1 MTESAPARLSTQQ
14 LRQLTRVARLY
25 HEHGVRQGEIAA
37 NLGVSQAKVSRMLR
51 RAAEMGIVRTTV
63 IIAPG
68 LHTAVEERLEQVYGL
83 SEAVVVDVEPGA
95 GAKETI
101 EAIGGGAAAYL
112 ETALAG
118 AEHRIGISSWS
129 RTLLATVDRMRP
141 VGMRPASEVIQ
152 LLGGVGASRA
162 QSQAHRLLEEFAR
175 VLGAEPVHLHA
186 PGMVQDAQVR
196 RRLMGDPAL
205 SEVAERWRR
214 LTVAVVGIGTI
225 EPSALLAESGN
236 AFAPA
241 DRDALLAAGAAGDIC
256 HRVFRADGS
265 AITGSVDQR
274 TISIPT
280 ADFRAIRQRIGI
292 AGGQEKF
299 VPVRGALAGGWVNT
313 LITDLHTAER
323 LIDEAG
329 T

>member
-1 MTESAPARLSTQQ
+1 MTEDAPARLSTSQ

-25 HEHGVRQGEIAA
+25 HERGVRQAEIAA
-37 NLGVSQAKVSRMLR
+37 SLGVSQAKVSRMLR
-51 RAAEMGIVRTTV
+51 RAAQMGVVRTTV
-63 IIAPG
+63 MIAPG
-68 LHTAVEERLEQVYGL
+68 LHTDVEEHLEQAYGL

-101 EAIGGGAAAYL
+101 EAIGAGAAAYL
-112 ETALAG
+112 ETALNG

-129 RTLLATVDRMRP
+129 RTLLATVERMRP
-141 VGMRPASEVIQ
+141 VGMRPSSEVIQ
-152 LLGGVGASRA
+152 LLGGVGAPRA
-162 QSQAHRLLEEFAR
+162 QSQAHRLLEDFAR

-236 AFAPA
+236 AFASE
-241 DRDALLAAGAAGDIC
+241 DREALLAEGAAGDIC

-265 AITGSVDQR
+265 PISGSVDQR
-274 TISIPT
+274 TISIPST
-280 ADFRAIRQRIGI
+280 EFRAIPQRIGI
-292 AGGQEKF
+292 AGGEDK
-299 VPVRGALAGGWVNT
+299 VAPVHGALAGGWVNT

-323 LIDEAG
+323 LIDEAS